1 MLNCMVPPPP
11 AHGHLVIF
19 VWCNKCGHQ
28 AKVSP
33 DLWARAKRR
42 HCRMCGSRDYS
53 HRWVWIG
60 DTLPDNV
67 ISITRSRRS
76 ET

>member
-1 MLNCMVPPPP
+1 MLIGMEIRPPN
-11 AHGHLVIF
+11 GHQVIA

-33 DLWARAKRR
+33 ELWARAKRR

-53 HRWVWIG
+53 HRWIWIG
-60 DTLPDNV
+60 DTPPDNV
-67 ISITRSRRS
+67 VSISRGRRS
-76 ET
+76 KT